1 MVLLSQQEG
10 LTMFEKDTSNNQDA
24 VTEEELEIVNGGN
37 QLVVCKYP
45 ATPEDT
51 CGTKGPG
58 PHIPVLS

>member
-1 MVLLSQQEG
+1 
-10 LTMFEKDTSNNQDA
+10 MFEKHTSNNQDA
-24 VTEEELEIVNGGN
+24 VTDEALEIVIGGAAN